1 MVWMSGELALCPVK
15 WKRQM
20 EPAFILRSYQQHTAG
35 QQDQDE
41 DDEYGLCSL
50 KGSLRPTYG
59 HVTIITVGV

>member
-1 MVWMSGELALCPVK
+1 
-15 WKRQM
+15 M